1 MRSKVMWSIKNQST
15 KKLFWAAYN
24 TNDNLCRSCLRD
36 LEGEIESGKSV
47 DVDVPEAKLKLG
59 FWESLPTLGFGG
71 TRFTEP
77 EVVETARSATVTN
90 DKKLVIGPADEFRK
104 KGADAATF
112 LDSHAGRM
120 SDNMIIRTI
129 FMTAAGKIP
138 TVGGAV
144 EFVLGLLWP
153 DEKRSPE
160 ALLRESEDR
169 MRRWVQGVIDSYDL
183 RTLAD
188 TLAGVRRNL
197 VEYQKAETPKLRERA
212 MDNAVHD
219 FNAVVD
225 RFIKSTYTPGTLTFA
240 IDLATMHLSL
250 LRERAVF
257 TKEIYGD
264 EAGKARFLANLD
276 AQIKEYQN
284 FVGAIAIPGELKW
297 RAEQQQLEELGHSGR
312 TYGYY
317 LKDLVT
323 REVHSFSYTG
333 RSQIKQGPAKVCVD
347 FYQAQ
352 ARSAYEREMLAQAY
366 DPALLWSRMY
376 PGRENDKPIALD
388 RVVWT
393 GPYAGLSYMVG
404 NEHDM
409 AFGDSERQGPGKLR
423 AVRVRSHDRI
433 DALCFE
439 FDRDGGRWFGNTQGG
454 TEHVVAIPDG
464 VHLQA
469 IETWWNFDL
478 FAIRLH
484 LSNGQQH
491 EFGKHGPGEIRQYAS
506 YPDHRVGAV
515 RLSNRMSEMYVAF
528 TPLADYYERL
538 NKA

>member
-1 MRSKVMWSIKNQST
+1 MRSKVMWSIRNQSN
-15 KKLFWAAYN
+15 KKLYWAAYN
-24 TNDNLCRSCLRD
+24 TNDNICRSCLRD
-36 LEGEIESGKSV
+36 LEGEVESGKSV
-47 DVDVPEAKLKLG
+47 DIDVPESKLKLG

-77 EVVETARSATVTN
+77 EAVETARSATVTN
-90 DKKLVIGPADEFRK
+90 DKKLVIGPADEFRQ

-138 TVGGAV
+138 TAGGII
-144 EFVLGLLWP
+144 EFVLGFLWP

-160 ALLRESEDR
+160 DLLRESEER
-169 MRRWVQGVIDSYDL
+169 MRRWVQGLIDSYDL
-183 RTLAD
+183 RALVD
-188 TLAGVRRNL
+188 TLAGLRRNL

-225 RFIKSTYTPGTLTFA
+225 RFVKLAYTPGTLTFA
-240 IDLATMHLSL
+240 IDLATMHLGL
-250 LRERAVF
+250 LRERALF

-276 AQIKEYQN
+276 AQIKEYRN
-284 FVGAIAIPGELKW
+284 FVGAIAIPGELAW
-297 RAEQQQLEELGHSGR
+297 RAGQQQLEQLGIGDR
-312 TYGYY
+312 IYGYY

-323 REVHSFSYTG
+323 REVHSFTFTG
-333 RSQIKQGPAKVCVD
+333 RSQIKQGPAKICVD

-352 ARSAYEREMLAQAY
+352 ARGSYEREMLAQAY
-366 DPALLWSRMY
+366 DPALLWSRLY

-409 AFGDSERQGPGKLR
+409 QFGDSEHQGPGKLR
-423 AVRVRSHDRI
+423 AVKVRSHDRI
-433 DALCFE
+433 DALCFD
-439 FDRDGGRWFGNTQGG
+439 FDRNGGRWFGNTAGG
-454 TEHVVAIPDG
+454 TEHTVTIPDG
-464 VHLQA
+464 VYLTA

-478 FAIRLH
+478 FAIRLY

-491 EFGKHGPGEIRQYAS
+491 EFGKHGPGEVRQYAS
-506 YPDHRVGAV
+506 YPDHGVSAV
-515 RLSNRMSEMYVAF
+515 RLSKRMSEMYVAF
-528 TPLADYYERL
+528 TPLPDYYDRL
-538 NKA
+538 QKT